1 MAFDQIVT
9 LMVKPGEGAAFEAAF
24 AALATKVGASEPDTL
39 DYRLFRVEGEAD
51 AYRVVE
57 SYASRDALAQHMK
70 NPETREHM
78 AALGPFLA
86 GAPATSILTLCASA
100 R

>member
-9 LMVKPGEGAAFEAAF
+9 LSVKPGDGAAFEAAF
-24 AALATKVGASEPDTL
+24 AALAAKVGASEPDTL
-39 DYRLFRVEGEAD
+39 DYRLYRVEGEAD

-57 SYASRDALAQHMK
+57 SYTSRDGLAQHMK
-70 NPETREHM
+70 NPETRAEM

-86 GAPATSILTLCASA
+86 GAPKADILTFCASA